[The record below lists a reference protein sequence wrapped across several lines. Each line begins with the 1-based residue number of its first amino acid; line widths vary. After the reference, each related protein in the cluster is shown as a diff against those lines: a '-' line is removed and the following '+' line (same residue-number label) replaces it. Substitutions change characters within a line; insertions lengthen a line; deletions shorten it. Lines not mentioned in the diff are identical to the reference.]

1 MILHGQGQ
9 QERGQLSGPNG
20 YTFSVSKAMSIRLFS
35 LLLFFLSFDS
45 IFQPLV
51 CFFFFVML
59 GLAAFERI
67 PPNRLHSSTSC
78 GLYLFTDVLGL
89 QPSLWTPSRI

>member
-35 LLLFFLSFDS
+35 HLLFFLSFDS
-45 IFQPLV
+45 IFEPLV

-59 GLAAFERI
+59 GLAAFHPTAFI
-67 PPNRLHSSTSC
+67 PPPRAVYI
-78 GLYLFTDVLGL
+78 YLPTY
-89 QPSLWTPSRI
+89 